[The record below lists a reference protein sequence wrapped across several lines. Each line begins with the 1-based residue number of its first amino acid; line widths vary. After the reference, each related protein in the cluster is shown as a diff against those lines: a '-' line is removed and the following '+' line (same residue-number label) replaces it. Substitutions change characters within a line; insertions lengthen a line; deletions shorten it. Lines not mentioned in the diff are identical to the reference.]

1 MHLHGNDYF
10 YFEARR
16 SQRPSIC
23 TKEQQCVDA
32 WAPNE
37 VTDSVSNQFARF
49 FLFAVSKSGSWPH
62 KPECIGWSLCH
73 DPHRSATL
81 YYRFVKHKHI
91 LWACVCVNTVS
102 IYLFSFYVTA
112 VSNMIEV
119 SWEERVYYLLQLSAL
134 FAVLCRSST
143 GLPLNA
149 IRLRL
154 WLFAFLIIAGMLF
167 EACDKHS
174 TTPPLLLGCMHT
186 QQRQCAPTN
195 AHANVRDAHKPSL
208 GSCLSHN
215 MC

>member
-1 MHLHGNDYF
+1 MIIFTLRLGGARGPVSVPKNSSVWMRERRMKSLIPYQTNLPDFF
-10 YFEARR
+10 YLLFLKVVHDL
-16 SQRPSIC
+16 
-23 TKEQQCVDA
+23 T
-32 WAPNE
+32 NL
-37 VTDSVSNQFARF
+37 SVSDGLCATIHTDQ
-49 FLFAVSKSGSWPH
+49 PH
-62 KPECIGWSLCH
+62 YTIGLWSISTFCERVCLC
-73 DPHRSATL
+73 A
-81 YYRFVKHKHI
+81 
-91 LWACVCVNTVS
+91 CVNTVS